1 MEWLV
6 LLGLGAALYQLYG
19 RVTRLEDRLADLTDL
34 AFASPEPSPR
44 TAAASAP
51 AEPVEFATRPTGPEP
66 LPAAEW
72 EVAERQAAPEPD
84 LEPEAVPFAEDRPDP
99 PAGYFG
105 FTAPSFDFE
114 DIFGRRLPIW
124 AGGIT
129 LALAGIFLVR
139 FSIEAGLLTPPV
151 RVGLSFVFG
160 LALLVGAEVAY
171 RFEERVRDPRV
182 RQALAGA
189 GLATLYAGFYLA
201 GTVYGLIGSAAAF
214 VGLAAVTAAA
224 IGLSWRFG
232 LPSAVLGLVGGFAAP
247 ALVASEDANVPLL
260 ALYLALV
267 AGGLSWSGGRQRYP
281 WLGYL
286 ALAGGF
292 GWGGLLLVGGLAE
305 GGDLVALGLLIAVLG
320 VAVPL
325 LLAGD
330 PRQRTTRLA
339 AAVIASLQMAALVET
354 AGSEPLTWG
363 LYLLLGAALA
373 ALGWRDARVREG
385 SAVAAGLGLW
395 LLVAWDLPPPREFA
409 WVAAGFA
416 AVFLLVPLA
425 LVWRGRAR
433 PLDLWQLAL
442 ATPGLAAVTYWLF
455 GERDV
460 GAFEPDMAGIA
471 AGLALVPALAAV
483 REWRTGENERLLVL
497 PLASSALLAFA
508 ALLALAAEWL
518 APVAAAAVAAVLLAL
533 LARRR
538 QVPLAA
544 LCWIAA
550 LSALVWLMLTP
561 AGEDAEWSRLA
572 GDTLKTDVAHALL
585 RWGTV
590 LVPFA
595 ALAAIEWRGDARR
608 MAEALAALLAYGL
621 LAQVLPGDWL
631 AWTAALGAMAVMLAW
646 RERSAAAWALGAV
659 AALWALEP
667 LVEWSMT
674 GMLAL
679 SGEPMLV
686 AREIGFA
693 DALLRLAPAALAA
706 GAGGWAMRGS
716 GGSRKRALQ
725 VATLALAVVTA
736 HVLFKQLFA
745 LHDLEDFRRSGM
757 AERTV
762 WQALLTGAGLALLR
776 FAPRERAMGPARA
789 LVALSLTHFVVFT
802 LLLHNPLLTAQAVG
816 PLPLAN
822 WLLAAYGVALAGLVT
837 LKRQRPERL
846 AVADPVFDGATMA
859 LIALFAL
866 SALRQV
872 FTGSILTASEMTQ
885 TEDLLRSLL
894 GIVLALGFLWWGGRT
909 GKRSWRVGSLVLI
922 LLAVFKVFLVD
933 TAGLEGLL
941 RIASFM
947 ALGFSLIGIGWVYS
961 RQLARRPAPAA

>member
-84 LEPEAVPFAEDRPDP
+84 LEPETVPFAEDRPDP

-292 GWGGLLLVGGLAE
+292 GWGGLLLAGGLAE

-363 LYLLLGAALA
+363 LSLLLGAALA

-395 LLVAWDLPPPREFA
+395 LLVAWDLPPPGEFA
-409 WVAAGFA
+409 GVAAGFA

-544 LCWIAA
+544 LCWVAA

-590 LVPFA
+590 LVPFT
-595 ALAAIEWRGDARR
+595 ALAALEWRGDARR

-631 AWTAALGAMAVMLAW
+631 AWTAALGAVAVMLAW
-646 RERSAAAWALGAV
+646 REHSAAAWALGAV

-686 AREIGFA
+686 AGEIGFA
-693 DALLRLAPAALAA
+693 DALLRPAPAA
-706 GAGGWAMRGS
+706 S
-716 GGSRKRALQ
+716 
-725 VATLALAVVTA
+725 
-736 HVLFKQLFA
+736 
-745 LHDLEDFRRSGM
+745 
-757 AERTV
+757 
-762 WQALLTGAGLALLR
+762 
-776 FAPRERAMGPARA
+776 A